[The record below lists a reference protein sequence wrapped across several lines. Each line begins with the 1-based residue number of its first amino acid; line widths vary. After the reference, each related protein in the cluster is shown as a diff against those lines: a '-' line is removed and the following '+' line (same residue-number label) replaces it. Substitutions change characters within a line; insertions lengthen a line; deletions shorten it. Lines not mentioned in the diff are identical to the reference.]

1 MRKPVRRGLAQAGRS
16 EMAPRADVPIR
27 DHAAIGDGR
36 TVALVTLDGSID
48 WLCLPDLDSASVFG
62 SLLDLRSGGTFT
74 LAPDVP
80 FGASRHYV
88 AGTNVLVTVFETDAG
103 TVRVTDAMTLPDG
116 GLAPARELCRRIEVE
131 SGSVPMRWEVCPR
144 FGYGEDTTS
153 ISLRAGIPVAT
164 TGNLAVAVN
173 AWGVDAPQ
181 VGRAAVGGS
190 FVARTDAMI
199 ALSVAYQEP
208 LVFPSRDDVERR
220 LASTISFWQGWASSC
235 AFTGPW
241 RSSVERSALAL
252 KLLIFSPSGAV
263 AGAATTSL
271 PETLGGERNW
281 DYRFSWV
288 RDSAFT
294 LAALLHLGYAA
305 EADAF
310 FWWLMHASQ
319 LTHPRLEVLYR
330 LDGGRGGPER
340 FLPLAGYGSSRPV
353 RIGNA
358 AVQQM
363 QLDIYGDLLQTAWVY
378 ASTGHPI
385 EGEIAGRLAST
396 ADLVCDLWEVPDAGI
411 WEVRSEPRHFTHS
424 KMMCWV
430 ALDRALSLAGHGHIS
445 GRVDRWRS
453 EKGLIGSFIESR
465 CWSEK
470 QQSYTRSSGSEE
482 LDAAVL
488 LGALYG
494 YRGPKDTRM
503 IRTVDAIGRELGHG
517 PYIHRYT
524 GEDGLAGSD
533 AAFLACSFWFV
544 EALAT
549 SGRRARAASLMADL
563 LSQAN
568 DVGLYAEEIDPGDGA
583 FLGNFPQALTHLA
596 LISAAVALEE
606 GSSVLDGERS

>member
-1 MRKPVRRGLAQAGRS
+1 
-16 EMAPRADVPIR
+16 MAPTADVPIR

-62 SLLDLRSGGTFT
+62 SLLDIRSGGTFI
-74 LAPDVP
+74 LAPAVP
-80 FGASRHYV
+80 FGARRHYV
-88 AGTNVLVTVFETDAG
+88 PGTNVLVTVFSTDAG

-116 GLAPARELCRRIEVE
+116 GLAPARELCRRIDVE
-131 SGSVPMRWEVCPR
+131 SGTVQMRWEVRPR

-153 ISLRAGIPVAT
+153 IGSRGGIPVAT
-164 TGNLAVAVN
+164 AGNLAVAVN
-173 AWGVDAPQ
+173 TWGIGAPQ
-181 VGRAAVGGS
+181 VGQASIGGS
-190 FVARTDAMI
+190 FVATTDGMI
-199 ALSVAYQEP
+199 ALSAAYQEP
-208 LVFPSRDDVERR
+208 LVFPTRDDVERR
-220 LASTISFWQGWASSC
+220 LASTISFWRGWAGSC

-241 RSSVERSALAL
+241 RSAVERSALAL
-252 KLLIFSPSGAV
+252 KLLVFSPSGAV

-310 FWWLMHASQ
+310 FWWLMQASQ
-319 LTHPRLEVLYR
+319 LTHPRLQVLYR
-330 LDGGRGGPER
+330 LDGGLGGGER
-340 FLPLAGYGSSRPV
+340 LLPFAGYGSSRPV

-358 AVQQM
+358 AVQQV

-378 ASTGHPI
+378 ASTGRPI
-385 EGEIAGRLAST
+385 EGEIARRLGTT
-396 ADLVCDLWEVPDAGI
+396 ADLICDSWEMPDAGI
-411 WEVRSEPRHFTHS
+411 WEVRSEPRHFTQS

-430 ALDRALSLAGHGHIS
+430 GLDRALMLAAHGHIS
-445 GRVDRWRS
+445 GRVERWRA
-453 EKGLIGSFIESR
+453 EKASIASFIESR
-465 CWSEK
+465 CWSER
-470 QQSYTRSSGSEE
+470 QQSYTRSTDSEE
-482 LDAAVL
+482 LDAALL
-488 LGALYG
+488 LGALHG
-494 YRGPKDTRM
+494 YRDPKDTRM
-503 IRTVDAIGRELGHG
+503 IGTIDAIGRELGHG
-517 PYIHRYT
+517 PFIYRYT

-533 AAFLACSFWFV
+533 GAFLACSFWFV
-544 EALAT
+544 EALAR

-568 DVGLYAEEIDPGDGA
+568 DVGLYAEEIDTRDGA